1 GDGISF
7 TNHYIHDLISFNDIS
22 DSQEDLLVLECE
34 EYEITDGERTWTQY
48 NATITTYFIN
58 GTIKNTI
65 NNTYKG
71 DIRSEH
77 NVPAFELFQYMDQSN
92 LLFFSENNMFLYNLS
107 SENFLEQ
114 IYNNTFTRWIEEYEI
129 IEDLDDD
136 GYSEI
141 LVGDWDGNITL
152 ISGFNG
158 TIIRTFSIPP
168 QANDLELREIH
179 NPGGDGI
186 TYFLLEVRYWYSEEN
201 EEKIWRI
208 YTIDSTSEEVIWELT
223 KQGSRIE
230 ESVSVL
236 DEDLD
241 GDSIAEIIHYKEF
254 KPIISMNQVRRY
266 TISSFISGKV
276 FAILNTDFSYD
287 EIITIDDFDGDGKN
301 DFIISG
307 DDRVVALST
316 RKPWGLWLSPV
327 FPMGLPLFSILVAL
341 LVSGIILIILRGKR
355 LNYRRQSIK
364 EHKLT
369 VAVNILA
376 IALMTLTFLLF
387 LVMMNIFNNTL
398 ISGSNNTDIIIAF
411 LTVTIIWYG
420 TLPLTAAL
428 YNRFAPRFAYLFIK
442 LRALFFKI
450 SKGYKNE
457 IIVLDMGDR
466 KDIGLIIQLKRL
478 VLPLLLSISVGFYAY
493 EWLASLLG
501 YPREF
506 DFVGST
512 EFFGFMMGYMLCCV
526 LPMILS
532 FVIFAFFISGNYLL
546 DDAGVVYYRENTKY
560 RQPGDIEPISIWAQS
575 IVKGIAGLSAL
586 LTFTTF
592 LGGIDFSGF
601 FGEGDLFAIIFG
613 LLITIVMF
621 GGIPFLTAFS
631 YIL

>member
-1 GDGISF
+1 
-7 TNHYIHDLISFNDIS
+7 
-22 DSQEDLLVLECE
+22 
-34 EYEITDGERTWTQY
+34 
-48 NATITTYFIN
+48 
-58 GTIKNTI
+58 
-65 NNTYKG
+65 
-71 DIRSEH
+71 
-77 NVPAFELFQYMDQSN
+77 
-92 LLFFSENNMFLYNLS
+92 
-107 SENFLEQ
+107 
-114 IYNNTFTRWIEEYEI
+114 
-129 IEDLDDD
+129 
-136 GYSEI
+136 
-141 LVGDWDGNITL
+141 VGDWDGNITL

-168 QANDLELREIH
+168 QANNLELREIH

-369 VAVNILA
+369 AAVNILA

-493 EWLASLLG
+493 EWLTSLLG

-631 YIL
+631 YILTAGEVMELCAEENIQKLYNIMESKGYDISPREITNIYPSGYKSSKMETPNDTDNTENN